1 MRLVTIDNGNT
12 HPHVAYFDD
21 SVLKS
26 VVPLEQYAPT
36 KGDFVLI
43 SSVGYKLNIIPSF
56 DLHSKRSKTHFFDM
70 KVNYSETL
78 GDDRL
83 ICGYSIFKELKPNE
97 KVLLIDA
104 GTFITCDLI
113 TNAGFQGGYIFPGI
127 SRFLETYAHSAQ
139 LPKLSNDLLFKKDH
153 AELPHS
159 TDEAILMATEM
170 YLKASMEEVIN
181 KTSPDK
187 IIFTGGSAT
196 DIKKVISLKVHSE
209 TVRHLIHSALSLI
222 YELHLRQE

>member
-21 SVLKS
+21 GVLKS
-26 VVPLEQYAPT
+26 VVPLDQYAPT
-36 KGDFVLI
+36 KGEFVLI
-43 SSVGYKLNIIPSF
+43 SSVGSQLNIKPSF
-56 DLHSKRSKTHFFDM
+56 DLHTKRNKTHFFDM

-83 ICGYSIFKELKPNE
+83 YCGYAIFKELKPNE

-113 TNAGFQGGYIFPGI
+113 TNEGFQGGYIFPGF
-127 SRFLETYAHSAQ
+127 SRFLGTYGQSAQ
-139 LPKLSNDLLFKKDH
+139 LPELSKDLLFKNVH
-153 AELPHS
+153 TALPH
-159 TDEAILMATEM
+159 TTEDAIVMATEL
-170 YLKASMEEVIN
+170 YLKSSMEEVIN
-181 KTSPDK
+181 RASPDK

-196 DIKKVISLKVHSE
+196 DIKKIINLKVRSE
-209 TVRHLIHSALSLI
+209 TDRHLIHSALSLI